1 MKKLTFK
8 STTLALTLMLAACG
22 SYKDTKM
29 SGSSEPEYK
38 ISDTDVKK
46 WVIEKNKVEQCLFPK
61 KGSAKNR
68 LSESNRFVY
77 QMAAY
82 NRTLS
87 QIIGE
92 DHYQTLMQDP
102 ASQQYLADRLAKLG
116 HSKSV
121 KIEKK
126 WCSELR
132 ADYQKFNKSTK
143 TAKSVTKKSAEDG
156 QSKQAKKSVSKKS
169 QKVARKGLETKDKPY
184 QAVDEIEE
192 ITQDTS
198 SMKASSKGRANE
210 RSEDSSYQEPKA
222 PNGRIKVN
230 WEPVKNEVYSY

>member
-8 STTLALTLMLAACG
+8 SITLALTLMLAACG

-126 WCSELR
+126 WCSELIIKNLINR
-132 ADYQKFNKSTK
+132 QKRQSRLQRNRQRTDSLSKRKK
-143 TAKSVTKKSAEDG
+143 TLVRNR
-156 QSKQAKKSVSKKS
+156 
-169 QKVARKGLETKDKPY
+169 RKWQE
-184 QAVDEIEE
+184 
-192 ITQDTS
+192 
-198 SMKASSKGRANE
+198 KA
-210 RSEDSSYQEPKA
+210 
-222 PNGRIKVN
+222 
-230 WEPVKNEVYSY
+230 

>member
-8 STTLALTLMLAACG
+8 SVTLALTLMLAACG
-22 SYKDTKM
+22 SHKDTNV
-29 SGSSEPEYK
+29 SGLSEPEYK
-38 ISDTDVKK
+38 ISDADMNK
-46 WVIEKNKVEQCLFPK
+46 WIIEKNKVEQCLFPR
-61 KGSAKNR
+61 KGSAKNSK

-92 DHYQTLMQDP
+92 DDYQTLMQDP
-102 ASQQYLADRLAKLG
+102 ASQQYLAERLAKLG

-126 WCSELR
+126 WCNELR
-132 ADYQKFNKSTK
+132 ADYQKFNKATK
-143 TAKSVTKKSAEDG
+143 TAKSAAKKATG
-156 QSKQAKKSVSKKS
+156 KSKQAKKTVNKKS
-169 QKVARKGLETKDKPY
+169 QKVARKEAEEKDIPY
-184 QAVDEIEE
+184 IGDINEKV
-192 ITQDTS
+192 QDTS
-198 SMKASSKGRANE
+198 SMKASARGRANTA
-210 RSEDSSYQEPKA
+210 EDNSYQEPKA

-230 WEPVKNEVYSY
+230 WDPVKNEVYSY